1 MSGRRRSSDR
11 ERERDIERARD
22 EEYSARR
29 KRGAR
34 FRTIMVRIIASLVA
48 VSFLAAL
55 VISSL

>member
-1 MSGRRRSSDR
+1 MSGRSRSSDR
-11 ERERDIERARD
+11 KRERDIERARD
-22 EEYSARR
+22 EEYREHR
-29 KRGAR
+29 KRAAR

>member
-1 MSGRRRSSDR
+1 MSGRSRSSER
-11 ERERDIERARD
+11 EREQDIERARD
-22 EEYSARR
+22 EEYREHR
-29 KRGAR
+29 KRAAR

>member
-1 MSGRRRSSDR
+1 MSGRSRPSDR
-11 ERERDIERARD
+11 KRERDIERARD
-22 EEYSARR
+22 EEYRAHR
-29 KRGAR
+29 KRAAR

>member
-22 EEYSARR
+22 EEYRAHR
-29 KRGAR
+29 KRAAR
-34 FRTIMVRIIASLVA
+34 FRTIVVRIIASLVA
-48 VSFLAAL
+48 VSFLATL